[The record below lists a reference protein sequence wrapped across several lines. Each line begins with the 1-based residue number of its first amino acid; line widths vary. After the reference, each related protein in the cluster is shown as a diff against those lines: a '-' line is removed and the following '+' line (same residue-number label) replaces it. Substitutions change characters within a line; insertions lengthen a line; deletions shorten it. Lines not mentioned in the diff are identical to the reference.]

1 MRVDEQGGRVG
12 PVAEIGEPLRVT
24 HDDVEL
30 VAVRDEIALAVCG
43 GVDDL
48 ALDLDAAERQAE
60 ELAGEFVMV
69 SGNEHHARSPAHLA
83 QKLLHDVVVR
93 LRPIPSR
100 AQPPAVD
107 DVADQVNHVS
117 LDMPQHVENE
127 VRLATAR
134 SQMQIR
140 EEQRAVA
147 MGPVMLCHV
156 GLSH

>member
-1 MRVDEQGGRVG
+1 M
-12 PVAEIGEPLRVT
+12 A

-30 VAVRDEIALAVCG
+30 VAVRDEIALAVGG
-43 GVDDL
+43 GVDGL

-69 SGNEHHARSPAHLA
+69 ARDEHHAGPPAHLA

-93 LRPIPSR
+93 LRPIPAR
-100 AQPPAVD
+100 TQPPAVD
-107 DVADQVNHVS
+107 DVADQVDRVR
-117 LDMPQHVENE
+117 LDVPQHVENE
-127 VRLATAR
+127 MRLATAR

-147 MGPVMLCHV
+147 MVPVMFCHV
-156 GLSH
+156 ALSHEE